1 MKNGSVGLAVS
12 EPFFRNA
19 TVVMSHGSQNGEVS
33 EWGEVS
39 WQKKTPKNKKTPR
52 TRPRMGAGG
61 HRWLCFGTLDSR
73 QQTSDRTLL
82 ELVLI

>member
-39 WQKKTPKNKKTPR
+39 WQKKTPKLR